1 MSDIPHL
8 SFTARFRRLSR
19 LVRKETTGVLRD
31 RRTLLTLFLM
41 PLLLYPLLAIGFRQ
55 FFLSQQ
61 ADQANPIYRLGFR
74 DETEAFAIMNYLNGG
89 RETLTRLVE
98 TNGGSGKE
106 LQPRLQAF
114 PTDDLEE
121 DIQSNDIDLGIRPRR
136 PGGFAIDLQREL
148 NEQWELLYREDSSY
162 GQDAARYIERLVS
175 AGNELFLRTRLNV
188 AGIRQSAFPVT
199 LSVSPQK
206 DSNPSKSGTL
216 AILIPLILILMTITG
231 GVYPAIDLTAGERER
246 GTLEILMAAPVP
258 RLALL
263 FAKYVAVLTVA
274 LLTAVVNLGT
284 MMVTLIVSGLGP
296 YVFHENGLSAGVL
309 FSILGLL
316 VLFAGFFSAVL
327 LALCSFARSFK
338 EAQAYLIPLMLVS
351 MGPGML
357 SLVPGVRL
365 HGFLII
371 APLINIVLLARDVL
385 QGQARMLAAVAV
397 ILCTS
402 LYALA
407 ALALAARL
415 FGAEAVLFTDQGSW
429 GDLWRRP
436 KQARSRATPTAA
448 FFCLALL
455 FPAYFVTTGGGTQ
468 LLQNKPLETRFVFMS
483 LSSIVLFAGF
493 PVAAAYMGRVRLVSG
508 LQLSRPSVLQVLAGV
523 LLGLG
528 LWPAVHELT
537 MLVKSA
543 GLSTLS
549 PEIMDRLHES
559 FVGLRLIS
567 PLWPVIAIGII
578 PPLVE
583 ELFFRGYL
591 LAALLSTG
599 RPIWA
604 ITASALLFGLFH
616 LLVLDYLAIERFI
629 PTTLLGLLLAWITW
643 KTGTIWPG
651 VAMHVTHNTLLT
663 LMGYYEPTL
672 EETGWVPSAD
682 KHLPPSLYAC
692 AAVLVAVAALGLWWS
707 CRGARGERRKAKGE
721 R

>member
-1 MSDIPHL
+1 
-8 SFTARFRRLSR
+8 
-19 LVRKETTGVLRD
+19 
-31 RRTLLTLFLM
+31 
-41 PLLLYPLLAIGFRQ
+41 
-55 FFLSQQ
+55 
-61 ADQANPIYRLGFR
+61 
-74 DETEAFAIMNYLNGG
+74 
-89 RETLTRLVE
+89 
-98 TNGGSGKE
+98 
-106 LQPRLQAF
+106 
-114 PTDDLEE
+114 
-121 DIQSNDIDLGIRPRR
+121 
-136 PGGFAIDLQREL
+136 
-148 NEQWELLYREDSSY
+148 
-162 GQDAARYIERLVS
+162 
-175 AGNELFLRTRLNV
+175 
-188 AGIRQSAFPVT
+188 
-199 LSVSPQK
+199 
-206 DSNPSKSGTL
+206 
-216 AILIPLILILMTITG
+216 MTITG

-284 MMVTLIVSGLGP
+284 MMITLVVSGLGP
-296 YVFHENGLSAGVL
+296 YVFHENGLSAGVV

-327 LALCSFARSFK
+327 LALCSFAQLQR
-338 EAQAYLIPLMLVS
+338 
-351 MGPGML
+351 GPGL
-357 SLVPGVRL
+357 FDSAHAGL
-365 HGFLII
+365 HGAGHVELD
-371 APLINIVLLARDVL
+371 AGRPPARISHHRAAH
-385 QGQARMLAAVAV
+385 QHRAAGAGCFAGACAMLAAVAV

-436 KQARSRATPTAA
+436 KQARLRATPTAA

-468 LLQNKPLETRFVFMS
+468 LLQDKSLQDRFIFMS
-483 LSSIVLFAGF
+483 LSSILLFAGF
-493 PVAAAYMGRVRLVSG
+493 PLVAAYMGRVRLVSG
-508 LQLSRPSVLQVLAGV
+508 LQLSRPSAVQVFAGM

-549 PEIMDRLHES
+549 PELMDRLRES
-559 FVGLRLIS
+559 FVGLRSVS
-567 PLWPVIAIGII
+567 PVWPVLAIGII
-578 PPLVE
+578 PPIVE

-599 RPIWA
+599 RPLWA

-616 LLVLDYLAIERFI
+616 LLVLDYLAVERFI
-629 PTTLLGLLLAWITW
+629 PTTLLGVLLAWITW

-651 VAMHVTHNTLLT
+651 VALHVTHNTLLT

-682 KHLPPSLYAC
+682 THLPPSLYAG
-692 AAVLVAVAALGLWWS
+692 AAVLVAVGALGLWWS
-707 CRGARGERRKAKGE
+707 CKGAKGE
-721 R
+721 GPGRKFVSPTRQREG